1 MEQKARILSTASP
14 KKGARDYRSRQKSR
28 EMPGFCLPLPLKRPR
43 ATLKVDKN
51 REKCLNFVYRCLQK
65 WRARP
70 RSRQKWSKKPG
81 FCLPLSSKPR
91 GLVSCHIG
99 KCCQNQPA
107 RGPSSQRL
115 IQMQQRITAA
125 SKSTGFYKKR
135 TAENRTVLEMCRIY
149 LFLSY

>member
-1 MEQKARILSTASP
+1 
-14 KKGARDYRSRQKSR
+14 
-28 EMPGFCLPLPLKRPR
+28 MPEFCLPLPSKRPR
-43 ATLKVDKN
+43 APIEVDKN
-51 REKCLNFVYRCLQK
+51 GEKCRNFVYRD
-65 WRARP
+65 
-70 RSRQKWSKKPG
+70 
-81 FCLPLSSKPR
+81 
-91 GLVSCHIG
+91 LVSCHIG

-107 RGPSSQRL
+107 RGTSSQRL